1 MTKTLLSAQVPVIQ
15 LQKHLEYPEA
25 GVLNKLLYKDDA
37 CQYSLFCLAANTEIS
52 EHTATRN
59 ATIQAIEGTGILTL
73 NGEIITLEPGVFVF
87 MAANAP
93 HALEAKSNLAFI
105 LTLSSVS

>member
-1 MTKTLLSAQVPVIQ
+1 MTTTLLSPQVNVVQ
-15 LQKHLEYPEA
+15 LQNHLQYPEA
-25 GVLNKLLYKDDA
+25 GVLNKLLFKDNT

-59 ATIQAIEGTGILTL
+59 ATIHALEGRGILTL
-73 NGEIITLEPGVFVF
+73 NGETIQLEPGIFVLIP
-87 MAANAP
+87 ANAP

-105 LTLSSVS
+105 LTLSSAA

>member
-1 MTKTLLSAQVPVIQ
+1 MTTTLLSPQVPVIQ
-15 LQKHLEYPEA
+15 LQNYLEYPEA
-25 GVLNKLLYKDDA
+25 GVLNKLLFKDNT
-37 CQYSLFCLAANTEIS
+37 CQYSLFCLAAKTEIS

-59 ATIQAIEGTGILTL
+59 ATIHAIEGTGILTL
-73 NGEIITLEPGVFVF
+73 NGDTIPLQPGVFVF
-87 MAANAP
+87 MPANAP